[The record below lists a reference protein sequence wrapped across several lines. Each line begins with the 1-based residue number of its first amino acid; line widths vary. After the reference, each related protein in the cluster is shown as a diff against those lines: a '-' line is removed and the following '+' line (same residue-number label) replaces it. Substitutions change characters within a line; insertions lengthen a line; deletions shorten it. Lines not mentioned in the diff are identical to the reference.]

1 MAQAGFSVVWMP
13 PPTDSVSAQGY
24 MPGDLY
30 CLDSKYGSEAQLLSC
45 VRRLQAAGLRV
56 LGDAVLNHRC
66 AQRQDERGVW
76 NLYGGRMAWDQ
87 RAIVGEP
94 AGLPL
99 VAGCPA
105 FLLRIPR
112 RGGTLLLLEPVWRR
126 RLTPTGSPIPLPQET
141 TRTSAAAATAAA
153 ATSSRRRPTLTTRRT
168 LSRLTSRNGS
178 SGCARTSASTAG
190 GARIRLHRQL
200 REGGARPPGAPRP
213 CACRSPARADH
224 SPASCASLL
233 ACRAPRLDFVKGFHG
248 SHVKDYM
255 EASNPYFAVGEP
267 PPLAL
272 ADAAHLK
279 ALWLLAS

>member
-94 AGLPL
+94 AGRPL

-105 FLLRIPR
+105 FLLRSRPGAAR

-126 RLTPTGSPIPLPQET
+126 RPTPPGSSIPPPQAT
-141 TRTSAAAATAAA
+141 TPTSAAAATAAA
-153 ATSSRRRPTLTTRRT
+153 ATSSRRRPTLTTRST
-168 LSRLTSRNGS
+168 LSRPTSRSGS

-200 REGGARPPGAPRP
+200 REGGARLPGAPRP
-213 CACRSPARADH
+213 CACRRAARADH
-224 SPASCASLL
+224 SPALPPAPPCLL
-233 ACRAPRLDFVKGFHG
+233 AVPPGWILSRASTAATSRTTWRHPTHTLLSV
-248 SHVKDYM
+248 S
-255 EASNPYFAVGEP
+255 P
-267 PPLAL
+267 PSWSSLMPPA
-272 ADAAHLK
+272 
-279 ALWLLAS
+279 